1 MTALQ
6 CVLANPI
13 ATQRLGVRLGE
24 SLTAGS
30 VLLLQGNLGSGKTAL
45 VQGIG
50 AGLGIAEPIVSP
62 TFVLLNEY
70 FEGRLPLYHFD
81 LYRLSPPETEALYLE
96 NYWEG
101 AETPLGIVAIEWAE
115 RLVQSPL
122 SYLRIQLDLAA
133 EGRQAMLSP
142 VGDRMSDWLADW
154 GDRLLKD
161 LNDPTLG

>member
-6 CVLANPI
+6 CVLADPI
-13 ATQRLGVRLGE
+13 ATHRLGIRLGE

-50 AGLGIAEPIVSP
+50 AGLGIAEPVVSP

-81 LYRLSPPETEALYLE
+81 LYRLSSPEAEALYLE

-101 AETPLGIVAIEWAE
+101 TEMPLGVVAIEWAE
-115 RLVQSPL
+115 RLVQPPL
-122 SYLRIQLDLAA
+122 SYLQIQLNLAA
-133 EGRQAMLSP
+133 EGRRAMLSP
-142 VGDRMSDWLADW
+142 VGERMSDWLADW
-154 GDRLLKD
+154 SDRLLKD
-161 LNDPTLG
+161 LNS